1 MFVHELETRKE
12 DLHTVRREI
21 MKKSIQYIILT
32 CAVSWAAAG
41 IAVLLGLRGGQT
53 AVFNVVQRLAFMVF
67 AAAYML
73 LPAVCAII
81 LQVIHNEKPFR
92 NLNISFKLNWW
103 FLIAG
108 IVPFIYSFMALGI
121 SLLFPNVSFSAT
133 AEGFLSSLPAEQA
146 DIAELAAQQISKFPP
161 VVFLLIQIA
170 NALIAGYTINALFGL
185 GEELGWRGYLLKAL
199 QNKKFL
205 PVSLIIGAVWGL
217 WHFPLILLGH
227 NYPQHPAAG
236 VGMMIIFCILLTPM
250 MIYIVIK
257 SRSVITAAIFHG
269 VNNAIAGISILY
281 LSGGS
286 DITNGVTGIAGFIA
300 LLLVNLVFYLYDK
313 FITKENIFTKIV
325 REYGI

>member
-1 MFVHELETRKE
+1 
-12 DLHTVRREI
+12 

-41 IAVLLGLRGGQT
+41 IAVLLGLRGGQR
-53 AVFNVVQRLAFMVF
+53 AIYNVQGLSYTVF
-67 AAAYML
+67 AASYML

-81 LQVIHNEKPFR
+81 LQVIHKEKPFH
-92 NLNISFKLNWW
+92 NLNVSFKLNWW

-108 IVPFIYSFMALGI
+108 IVPFIYSFMTLGI
-121 SLLFPNVSFSAT
+121 NLLFPNVFFSVT
-133 AEGFLSSLPAEQA
+133 AEGFLSGLPAEQA
-146 DIAELAAQQISKFPP
+146 ELAMQQLSKFPP
-161 VVFLLIQIA
+161 VIFLLIQIA

-205 PVSLIIGAVWGL
+205 PVSLIIGIVWGL

-227 NYPQHPAAG
+227 NYPQHPVAG
-236 VGMMIIFCILLTPM
+236 VGMMLIFCILLTPM

-257 SRSVITAAIFHG
+257 SKSVITAAIFHG
-269 VNNAIAGISILY
+269 ANNAICGITILY
-281 LSGGS
+281 LSGGN

-300 LLLVNLVFYLYDK
+300 LLLVNFGFYLYDK
-313 FITKENIFTKIV
+313 YITKENIFTKIIG
-325 REYGI
+325 EY